1 MNSPTDGSLKIQAA
15 MAAHTSNP
23 EYDNLPESIKLKHTP
38 DSYAWLGSEKNRIIE
53 RETMPDYEVIE

>member
-1 MNSPTDGSLKIQAA
+1 MSFPTDGSSKIREA

-23 EYDNLPESIKLKHTP
+23 EYDNLPESVKLMHTP
-38 DSYAWLGSEKNRIIE
+38 EGYAWLGDEKSRVIE